1 MSRQAL
7 ENHGIVS
14 ARQSQDQPAF
24 HPIPFP
30 EEELVLAVIASP
42 EAEDPPQDPNL
53 KGARAWAKPRDQPFS
68 AVSTFGASA

>member
-1 MSRQAL
+1 MNSYGELEAPLARELMSRQAL

-24 HPIPFP
+24 HPVPFP

-42 EAEDPPQDPNL
+42 EAEDPPQDPNR
-53 KGARAWAKPRDQPFS
+53 KGA
-68 AVSTFGASA
+68 GA